1 VGVSSL
7 LAIDYSLYQ
16 CEMLLLRRFALLR
29 HCVPRND
36 NPRNDKMLN
45 AKC

>member
-1 VGVSSL
+1 
-7 LAIDYSLYQ
+7 
-16 CEMLLLRRFALLR
+16 MLNAKCYCFVALLR

-45 AKC
+45 AKCQMLNLSLT